1 MSGNSGS
8 QNIEASNFSMHS
20 WYIYST
26 VFVGCIYN
34 LYIKKEV
41 NKQTSLNIVFAPVS
55 SYQILELYVYV
66 KRVTTYGLRFNF
78 NRMIWWLL

>member
-1 MSGNSGS
+1 M
-8 QNIEASNFSMHS
+8 QNNKKKKVEKPFVRDVWELRFSKYEASHFSMHS

-41 NKQTSLNIVFAPVS
+41 NEQTSLNIVFAPVS
-55 SYQILELYVYV
+55 S
-66 KRVTTYGLRFNF
+66 
-78 NRMIWWLL
+78 